1 MAKKLGQP
9 EISIGLVGHVDHG
22 KTTLTERLSGKWTD
36 THSEEIKRGITIR
49 LGYADLVIYKAEDGS
64 LTTDEKKGKEAVRKI
79 SFVDAPGHESL
90 MATMLCGATIIDGA
104 LLLIAA
110 NEPCPLPQT
119 REHLTALEII
129 GVERVIVV
137 QNKVDLVS
145 PEDAKKNH
153 QQIAAFLA
161 ETPYKDA
168 PIIPISAQ
176 HGVNMDFL
184 LQAIQDTFPTPKRDA
199 KKEPLMFIARSFDI
213 NKPGT
218 DPRKL
223 QGGILGGALRQGVLK
238 IGDTIGL
245 SPGHMVVEKNKQIW
259 KPLTTKITGITTGGE
274 QVKQAGPGG
283 SIGVMTELDPAV
295 VKADSLT
302 GCLVGR
308 PDKLPPV
315 WYSFT
320 LETHLLE
327 RVVGSKDDL
336 VVEPIKRQEMLMLNV
351 NAAATVGIV
360 SELGKNQFT
369 CSLKIP
375 VCADPGSR
383 VTISRRVGNR
393 FRLIGFGIIK
403 E

>member
-308 PDKLPPV
+308 PDKLPP
-315 WYSFT
+315 
-320 LETHLLE
+320 
-327 RVVGSKDDL
+327 
-336 VVEPIKRQEMLMLNV
+336 
-351 NAAATVGIV
+351 
-360 SELGKNQFT
+360 
-369 CSLKIP
+369 
-375 VCADPGSR
+375 
-383 VTISRRVGNR
+383 
-393 FRLIGFGIIK
+393 
-403 E
+403 